1 MEPRNAMLTP
11 EQVAEYLQLDR
22 ETIYRYIRSG
32 KLGAAKFGRAYRVSE
47 SDVATL
53 VEQNRVVPAS
63 EPRIYTDEEIA
74 AILEADKIDDATR
87 EAFKQYVAQFE

>member
-1 MEPRNAMLTP
+1 MSTKSAMMTP

-32 KLGAAKFGRAYRVSE
+32 KLAASKWGRAYRVQEADLDSFIE
-47 SDVATL
+47 M
-53 VEQNRVVPAS
+53 NRVVPKI

-74 AILEADKIDDATR
+74 EFLEADRIDDATR
-87 EAFKQYVAQFE
+87 EAFRQYVAQFK